1 MGSAAAA
8 PAPAPPLQPGGE
20 RARALAP
27 LVWEELPSDAVL
39 ALEALRPYVLGAFPL
54 PVFPLSVLSGH
65 VGQQAS
71 LTLRRELSVLAA
83 AGSLRELR
91 LLGGEEVVALSK
103 DFGSYLSA
111 EGAGAGSEKA
121 RALAFFSSL
130 AAAHPTAHVSEADVA
145 VAYRAWLASVLKT
158 SASAASA
165 SAASASAAS
174 ASAASASA
182 SASASARA
190 ATFGLD
196 GTIKELLGLG
206 LLFKKPTPGVFTR
219 DFYFGV
225 PGGARLGTCLKAGR
239 EELLAKL
246 RKAPGRQLPREHILK
261 KQLKCSPFPSLFH
274 LRDALGLGLVSMQ
287 HTSDGVLIRWC
298 AS

>member
-1 MGSAAAA
+1 MGSATAA
-8 PAPAPPLQPGGE
+8 PEPAPPLQPGGE
-20 RARALAP
+20 RARSLAP

-103 DFGSYLSA
+103 DFCSYLSA
-111 EGAGAGSEKA
+111 ESAGAGSEKA

-158 SASAASA
+158 SASAAC
-165 SAASASAAS
+165 

-182 SASASARA
+182 SASARA
-190 ATFGLD
+190 AAFGLD
-196 GTIKELLGLG
+196 GTIKVLLGLG

-225 PGGARLGTCLKAGR
+225 PGGARLGTCLKEGR

-261 KQLKCSPFPSLFH
+261 KQLKRSPFPSLFH